1 MEFTQ
6 KQINILKRQY
16 TAIAIAVGVSPS
28 YARYIV
34 MGKRNTNSKKA
45 KEVALKAKLILDVLE
60 N

>member
-1 MEFTQ
+1 MEFTE

-16 TAIAIAVGVSPS
+16 TAIAVAVGVSPA

-34 MGKRNTNSKKA
+34 MGKRRTNTKKA
-45 KEVALKAKLILDVLE
+45 KEVALKAKQILKVLE